1 MGALSATTAPRM
13 AGRERATRG
22 RVGWQK
28 AVWGAIA
35 IAICAGTALA
45 AGAFGG
51 GGAHAL
57 TLYQRTMAVAGEY
70 RCPVCAG
77 ESVAVSDAP
86 EAVEIKGLVQQW
98 LAEGRSQA
106 QIRAY
111 LVKDYGTSILERP
124 PASGVSVLVW
134 ALPGVAVAAGLIG
147 LGFGFAR
154 WRRANPVPA
163 NHVPANPEW
172 ADPEWADLGSMGAGD
187 RPVVQQQVLFEL
199 EPPGALQAS
208 GRPGPELSS
217 GARTRMPARRL
228 SGRVSLA
235 AGMAL
240 VLLAAVLWL
249 VDRSATPRLPGDT
262 ITGGQDGTS
271 AALQQASALATT
283 DPAAAL
289 VVYDEVLASQPDQ
302 PEALTDEGW
311 IYAEGGFVDQAMA
324 RLDRAEKM
332 DPTYDAAHFYRGLVL
347 LDEHHP
353 GPAAAELKWYLGH
366 GPASTLVAAAHAALE
381 QAEAKA

>member
-1 MGALSATTAPRM
+1 
-13 AGRERATRG
+13 
-22 RVGWQK
+22 
-28 AVWGAIA
+28 
-35 IAICAGTALA
+35 
-45 AGAFGG
+45 
-51 GGAHAL
+51 
-57 TLYQRTMAVAGEY
+57 MAVAGEY

-98 LAEGRSQA
+98 LSEGRSQA
-106 QIRAY
+106 QIRSY
-111 LVKDYGTSILERP
+111 LVRDYGTSILERP
-124 PASGVSVLVW
+124 PTSGVSVLVW

-163 NHVPANPEW
+163 NPVPANPVP
-172 ADPEWADLGSMGAGD
+172 ANPVPANPVPANPVPANPVPANLGNPDGGDL
-187 RPVVQQQVLFEL
+187 PVAQQQVLFEL
-199 EPPGALQAS
+199 GPAGALEAS
-208 GRPGPELSS
+208 GRLGGPRPAL
-217 GARTRMPARRL
+217 GPRTRTPARRL

-249 VDRSATPRLPGDT
+249 VDRSSTPRLPGDT
-262 ITGGQDGTS
+262 ITGGQNGTS

-289 VVYDEVLASQPDQ
+289 AVYDDVLATQPDQ

-324 RLDRAEKM
+324 RLDRAEKV
-332 DPTYDAAHFYRGLVL
+332 DPTYDAAHFYRALVL
-347 LDEHHP
+347 LDEHRP
-353 GPAAAELKWYLGH
+353 GTAAAELNWYLGH
-366 GPASTLVAAAHAALE
+366 GPASTLVAAARAALE
-381 QAEAKA
+381 QAEGRVLAPRSPVRNDP